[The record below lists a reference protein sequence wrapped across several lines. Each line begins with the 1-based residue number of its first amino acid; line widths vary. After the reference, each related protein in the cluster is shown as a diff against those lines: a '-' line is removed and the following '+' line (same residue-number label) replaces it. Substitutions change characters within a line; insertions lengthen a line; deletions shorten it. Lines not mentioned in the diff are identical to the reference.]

1 MRVLEPALR
10 DINEYSDLEAS
21 YTQRKAGRVVSHLIF
36 HFNPK
41 PNAKPMTNPKPKA
54 KRITKAQIEKAA
66 RPGESYEEVKA
77 RLEEQLKL
85 AI

>member
-1 MRVLEPALR
+1 
-10 DINEYSDLEAS
+10 
-21 YTQRKAGRVVSHLIF
+21 LIF